1 MANIK
6 DVARLAGVSISTVSR
21 VVNNSAGVAHRKKEA
36 VLHAMTELNY
46 KPNSFAKAL
55 VNQKSDTVG
64 LVVGD
69 LGDPFFSLLMKGVE
83 KVTNKYNKQLLVS
96 AGHHDPEQESKA
108 IRSLIERRCDALI
121 VHTKSLAD
129 YHVMEL
135 LDSQPAAVLIN
146 RNIHGFAGRCIYLDN
161 RKAGELAT
169 NHLIE
174 QGHSR
179 IAFLSRHSES
189 RHLELEDARERLQ
202 GYQEALINHGIM
214 PDRKLVARHQPDE
227 QGGYQATMELLNRN
241 TDFTAIFT
249 YNDAMAAGCMTALRE
264 RKIQVPN
271 DVSVLGFD
279 DVLLA
284 GYLNPGLT
292 TIRYPIE
299 AMAERAA
306 ELALSLSDQT
316 DFVNNELEFASEII
330 HRESVRSQ

>member
-6 DVARLAGVSISTVSR
+6 DVAKLAGVSISTVSR

-36 VLHAMTELNY
+36 VLHAMSELSY

-55 VNQKSDTVG
+55 VSQKSDTIG

-96 AGHHDPEQESKA
+96 AGHHDPEQENKA

-135 LDSQPAAVLIN
+135 LDSQPAAILIN
-146 RNIHGFAGRCIYLDN
+146 RYIHGFEGRCIYLDN
-161 RKAGELAT
+161 RKAGEMAT
-169 NHLIE
+169 DHLIE
-174 QGHSR
+174 QGHRR
-179 IAFLSRHSES
+179 IAFLSRHAES

-202 GYQEALINHGIM
+202 GYQESLINHGIM
-214 PDRKLVARHQPDE
+214 PDKKLIARHQPNE
-227 QGGYQATMELLNRN
+227 QGGYEATMELLDRSV
-241 TDFTAIFT
+241 DFTAIFA

-284 GYLNPGLT
+284 GYLNPGLS

-299 AMAERAA
+299 AMGERAA
-306 ELALSLSDQT
+306 ELALSLSEDIET
-316 DFVNNELEFASEII
+316 DCDLLEFTPEVIC
-330 HRESVRSQ
+330 RESVRSL